1 MNKCPGCL
9 KTYEDSYCL
18 KCRKKLFKGKEVN
31 HILSFTRPEFNT
43 LKRERSGRLSIS
55 GVQIKH
61 SLKLEGNKLVL
72 TEMGGE
78 YILKPIP
85 KSDFENVQSVPANEH
100 ITMQIAHQIFN
111 ISTAENALIFFA
123 DGEMAYITRRFDILE
138 NGEKMLQ
145 EDFAQVANRSSQTH
159 GLNYKYDFSYEGIA
173 KLMKKYVATYNIEV
187 EKYYKLIVFNYLISN
202 GDAHLK
208 NFSLFRNL
216 QYGDYLL
223 TPSYDLIN
231 SSLHV
236 PNERDTALEL
246 FDGEFMTEGYKH
258 SNKYTKDDFLE
269 FGNRIGIIAKRMEK
283 QLLEILSHTNDI
295 EDLIKRSFLED
306 QIADI
311 YLERVYERRDR
322 LQYSFSND
330 QR

>member
-9 KTYEDSYCL
+9 KANEISYCL

-31 HILSFTRPEFNT
+31 HILTFTRPEFNT

-61 SLKLEGNKLVL
+61 SLKLEENKLVL
-72 TEMGGE
+72 TEKGGE

-100 ITMQIAHQIFN
+100 TTMQIAHQIFN
-111 ISTAENALIFFA
+111 IRTAENALIFFA

-173 KLMKKYVATYNIEV
+173 KLMKKNVATYDIEV
-187 EKYYKLIVFNYLISN
+187 EKFLMHILFNYLISN

-208 NFSLFRNL
+208 NFSLYRNL
-216 QYGDYLL
+216 EYGDYLL

-231 SSLHV
+231 SSIHV

-246 FDGEFMTEGYKH
+246 FDGEFMTEGFKH
-258 SNKYTKDDFLE
+258 SNNYTKDDFLE
-269 FGNRIGIIAKRMEK
+269 LGNRIGITDRRMEK
-283 QLLEILSHTNDI
+283 QLIEITSHTDDI
-295 EDLIKRSFLED
+295 EALIKRSFLED

-311 YLERVYERRDR
+311 YLEKVNERRER

-330 QR
+330 QK

>member
-9 KTYEDSYCL
+9 KANEKSYCL

-31 HILSFTRPEFNT
+31 HILTFTRPEFNT

-55 GVQIKH
+55 GVHIKH
-61 SLKLEGNKLVL
+61 SLKLEENKLVM
-72 TEMGGE
+72 TEKGGE

-111 ISTAENALIFFA
+111 IRTAENALIFFA
-123 DGEMAYITRRFDILE
+123 DDEMAYITRRFDILE
-138 NGEKMLQ
+138 NGDRMLQ

-159 GLNYKYDFSYEGIA
+159 GQNYKYDFSYEGIA
-173 KLMKKYVATYNIEV
+173 KLMKKNVATYDIEV
-187 EKYYKLIVFNYLISN
+187 EKFLMQILFNYLISN

-208 NFSLFRNL
+208 NFSLYRNL
-216 QYGDYLL
+216 EYGDYLL

-236 PNERDTALEL
+236 PNERETALEL
-246 FDGEFMTEGYKH
+246 FDGDFMTEGFKH

-269 FGNRIGIIAKRMEK
+269 LGNRIGITDKRMEK
-283 QLLEILSHTNDI
+283 QLKEITSYTDGI
-295 EDLIKRSFLED
+295 EELIKMSFLED

-311 YLERVYERRDR
+311 YLEKVNERRDR

-330 QR
+330 Q